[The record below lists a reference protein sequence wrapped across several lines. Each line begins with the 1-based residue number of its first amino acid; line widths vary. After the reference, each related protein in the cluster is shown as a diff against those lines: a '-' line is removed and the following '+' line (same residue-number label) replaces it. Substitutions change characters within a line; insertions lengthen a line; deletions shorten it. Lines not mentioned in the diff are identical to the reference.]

1 LTAPGAVARFLP
13 VKTPLLLVAATLV
26 AIVACVAKDDTHQ
39 PVRTPLVLAGVP
51 IPDVARV
58 VDTVGTAD
66 AVRVVL
72 TIAWPPDS
80 VAAFYRRELPKAGF
94 RIVGDLADST
104 RIDLYAQREGPP
116 LWVQVRP
123 ARQGNGS
130 EYTIIGAVG
139 GAAGQ
144 GVPVTDSTKHYRSG
158 SSMSSNRIHSR

>member
-1 LTAPGAVARFLP
+1 M
-13 VKTPLLLVAATLV
+13 KTPLLFVVASLALI
-26 AIVACVAKDDTHQ
+26 AACVAKDDTHK
-39 PVRTPLVLAGVP
+39 PVRTPPVLAGVP

-58 VDTVGTAD
+58 VDTAGTAD
-66 AVRVVL
+66 AARVVL
-72 TIAWPPDS
+72 TIAWPLDS

-123 ARQGNGS
+123 ARQGSGS
-130 EYTIIGAVG
+130 EFTIIGAVG

-144 GVPVTDSTKHYRSG
+144 GVPVDTTKH
-158 SSMSSNRIHSR
+158 